1 MRESRG
7 LTKPRGAVKVKAL
20 AAALRWD
27 AVPPER
33 PHHRPVPE
41 VASSGR
47 SKSVH
52 VGTRKAVSY
61 T

>member
-7 LTKPRGAVKVKAL
+7 CTKPKGAVKVKAL
-20 AAALRWD
+20 VAALRWD
-27 AVPPER
+27 AGPSVR
-33 PHHRPVPE
+33 PHHRPVP
-41 VASSGR
+41 VASSTGR

>member
-1 MRESRG
+1 MRKSRG
-7 LTKPRGAVKVKAL
+7 PTKPRGAVKVKAL
-20 AAALRWD
+20 VAAPRWD
-27 AVPPER
+27 AVPSAR
-33 PHHRPVPE
+33 PHHRPVH
-41 VASSGR
+41 VATSTGR